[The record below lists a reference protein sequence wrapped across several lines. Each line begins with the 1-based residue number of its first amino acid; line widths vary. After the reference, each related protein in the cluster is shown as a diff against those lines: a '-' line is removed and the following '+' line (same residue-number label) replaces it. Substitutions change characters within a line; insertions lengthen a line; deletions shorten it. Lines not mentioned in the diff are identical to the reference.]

1 MILSLFLVTQASILS
16 LSARGCEFSERT
28 RQIIQDEVSMRTEDQ
43 DGNGSRSGTLTLQ
56 DSYFRK
62 LNGDWTCSADD
73 NDHYWDQ
80 KWGSYNCYSYAMQR
94 YDIVPEYYPIP
105 DYLPSTYTR
114 WYIPGEI
121 SSYDYPNRRMTV
133 SEQAEAVVDDF
144 EVLGYTNVSA
154 FHFTGV
160 LPTLGTDEELIAVRM
175 TGPLSNDYDF
185 HFMRYNKADGCW
197 YHKPGGGDV
206 LKYGYPLSE
215 QRDWT
220 SELPCSA
227 PELNNY
233 THYSSDIW
241 LIKYTRPVLSVSAD
255 DDLYETLYIDNIGD
269 KVFAFD
275 VEDPGH
281 LELSFCNVNGFS
293 AILYT
298 DDWDALG
305 TATYNPIEVD
315 VSAGRHYLVMKN
327 WRYCNDVYVSASL
340 SPLTGGTRSCDDGR
354 SFAIAENDS
363 IVFGTILDG
372 SLVEIGIEPIR
383 FLEDGQE
390 ATGL

>member
-1 MILSLFLVTQASILS
+1 MILSLFLVTQASIIS
-16 LSARGCEFSERT
+16 LSVRVCDFSGRT
-28 RQIIQDEVSMRTEDQ
+28 RQIIQDEVSMRTENQ
-43 DGNGSRSGTLTLQ
+43 DGSGSRSGTLTLQ

-62 LNGDWTCSADD
+62 LNGDWTCSADA

-94 YDIVPEYYPIP
+94 YDIVPEYYQNIVTPFGA
-105 DYLPSTYTR
+105 R
-114 WYIPGEI
+114 WYQPGVI
-121 SSYDYPNRRMTV
+121 SSEYDPNILLDV
-133 SEQAEAVVDDF
+133 SQWAEAVVDDF

-160 LPTLGTDEELIAVRM
+160 LPTLGTDEELIAVR
-175 TGPLSNDYDF
+175 TPEPVPYDY
-185 HFMRYNKADGCW
+185 HFMRYNKADGYW
-197 YHKPGGGDV
+197 YHKPAGGDV
-206 LKYGYPLSE
+206 LKYKYALSE
-215 QRDWT
+215 QLDWT
-220 SELPCSA
+220 NELPLS
-227 PELNNY
+227 PEGGA
-233 THYSSDIW
+233 TYSSDIY

-255 DDLYETLYIDNIGD
+255 DDLYESLYIDNIGD
-269 KVFAFD
+269 KVVAFD

-281 LELSFCNVNGFS
+281 LELSFYNVNGFS

-305 TATYNPIEVD
+305 VATYNPIEVD

>member
-1 MILSLFLVTQASILS
+1 
-16 LSARGCEFSERT
+16 
-28 RQIIQDEVSMRTEDQ
+28 
-43 DGNGSRSGTLTLQ
+43 
-56 DSYFRK
+56 
-62 LNGDWTCSADD
+62 
-73 NDHYWDQ
+73 
-80 KWGSYNCYSYAMQR
+80 MQR

-105 DYLPSTYTR
+105 DDLPSSYTR

-121 SSYDYPNRRMTV
+121 SSYDYPINRDMTV

-160 LPTLGTDEELIAVRM
+160 LPTLGTDEELIAVRT
-175 TGPLSNDYDF
+175 TGTSSDDYDF
-185 HFMRYNKADGCW
+185 HFMRYNKADGYW

-206 LKYGYPLSE
+206 LKYKYALSE
-215 QRDWT
+215 QLDWS
-220 SELPCSA
+220 SELPSSA

-233 THYSSDIW
+233 TLYSSDIW

-255 DDLYETLYIDNIGD
+255 DDLYEPLYIDNIGD
-269 KVFAFD
+269 KVVALD

-281 LELSFCNVNGFS
+281 LVLSFYNVNGFS
-293 AILYT
+293 AVLYT

-305 TATYNPIEVD
+305 VATYNPIEAD

-340 SPLTGGTRSCDDGR
+340 SPIAGGARSDGDCR
-354 SFAIAENDS
+354 SFVVSENERLIIGNVAS
-363 IVFGTILDG
+363 G
-372 SLVEIGIEPIR
+372 SLVELGVEPIA
-383 FLEDGQE
+383 FLNDEVRGDE
-390 ATGL
+390 R